1 MKNPYTQEKLQAMY
15 NGIADAKLEKNK
27 KSYTIWGIVCIV
39 LIHPICLAIGAFLLW
54 RSYLISKELSRRN
67 AVNAH
72 VVAPAPSTYQKA
84 QTDPQQ
90 AELPHYVFDDGT
102 KLFLEDVELQN
113 FDIIKTYHTKVVG
126 VTYEND
132 NGTSRQEYLEYNAH
146 PGHPIGFREFV
157 YDGKPAYAVHLERG
171 QQIGNLKESLAGD
184 ISDFMDS
191 HEKELFMYGEITEIT
206 GGDDG
211 MKYGCNIVVYLLA
224 RK

>member
-1 MKNPYTQEKLQAMY
+1 MKNPYTQEKIQAMY
-15 NGIADAKLEKNK
+15 SGITDAKLEKNK

-67 AVNAH
+67 AVNSH
-72 VVAPAPSTYQKA
+72 VVAPSPASNQIASEVPQA
-84 QTDPQQ
+84 DP
-90 AELPHYVFDDGT
+90 PHYCFSDGAKIYLADVYVNDFD
-102 KLFLEDVELQN
+102 VV
-113 FDIIKTYHTKVVG
+113 KTYHTKVVG

-132 NGTSRQEYLEYNAH
+132 DGTDRQLNIEYAH
-146 PGHPIGFREFV
+146 RGDSLIFREFV
-157 YDGKPAYAVHLERG
+157 YDGKPAYAVHLEDG
-171 QQIGNLKESLAGD
+171 CQIGNLKESLAGD